1 MKKRILIII
10 STLIIIT
17 GLTSIAYAFYISK
30 DKANNK
36 FTVGN
41 LTENINED
49 FKEPDSWNG
58 QKISKK
64 AWVENTNTMPEIIR
78 VAIEPRFEDKDGNFF
93 SGNINYIKFNYANVT
108 TNINDKNKWYYG
120 DDGYYYYTSVV
131 YKGEKTSNIIN
142 SLKFNGP
149 DSEKA
154 TYEGLNLKAVIRSEA
169 LFSAVDSWKKDWK
182 VDENNKKLVAL
193 LNNLNKDPINKDS
206 TNN

>member
-58 QKISKK
+58 QDISKK
-64 AWVENTNTMPEIIR
+64 VWVENTNTMPEIIR

-108 TNINDKNKWYYG
+108 TNINDTIASDTLIKGKGSSKLYFMVYVNNIGSDQSEEDK
-120 DDGYYYYTSVV
+120 DGFTGTVTVSATS
-131 YKGEKTSNIIN
+131 GEEIYVN
-142 SLKFNGP
+142 FNE
-149 DSEKA
+149 S
-154 TYEGLNLKAVIRSEA
+154 
-169 LFSAVDSWKKDWK
+169 
-182 VDENNKKLVAL
+182 
-193 LNNLNKDPINKDS
+193 
-206 TNN
+206 